1 MEIIMTSIVT
11 ARLPRFA
18 AILSL
23 LTISGAAIAQG
34 YNDPPATNPGMAAGQ
49 GPVACGA
56 MDQYVDGQLA
66 FLKTELKIT
75 DAQLPQWNVFAQAFS
90 ADREKRADLCRQARE
105 QAKDLRTASLLDV
118 ITVAEDQLSQRL
130 DSLRIMKAA
139 LQPLYA
145 SLGKEQKKTAD
156 QIMRGGQIF

>member
-1 MEIIMTSIVT
+1 MTSIVT

-34 YNDPPATNPGMAAGQ
+34 YNDPPAMSPGMAGQ
-49 GPVACGA
+49 RPMTCQ
-56 MDQYVDGQLA
+56 MDQYVDGDLA

-75 DAQLPQWNVFAQAFS
+75 EAQTPQWNVFAQAFS
-90 ADREKRADLCRQARE
+90 ADREKRANLCRQAKE

-118 ITVAEDQLSQRL
+118 ITVAEDQLSRRL
-130 DSLRIMKAA
+130 DSLRTMKAA

>member
-1 MEIIMTSIVT
+1 MEIIMTSIVR

-23 LTISGAAIAQG
+23 LAISGAAIAQG
-34 YNDPPATNPGMAAGQ
+34 YNDPPAMNPGTAGQ
-49 GPVACGA
+49 GQVACGA

-130 DSLRIMKAA
+130 DSLRTMKAA

>member
-1 MEIIMTSIVT
+1 MTSIVT

-23 LTISGAAIAQG
+23 LTISGVAIAQG
-34 YNDPPATNPGMAAGQ
+34 YNDPPAMSPGMAGQ
-49 GPVACGA
+49 GPMTCQ

-75 DAQLPQWNVFAQAFS
+75 EAQTPQWNVFAQAFS

-130 DSLRIMKAA
+130 DSLRMMKAA